1 MWAQFRV
8 ACVFGGGVRHTYVG
22 SAPAATR
29 ARSVLREA
37 GEKSAPGCTKAL
49 DANEAESRIAI
60 VRVIA
65 HRRSL

>member
-8 ACVFGGGVRHTYVG
+8 RVCFWRGRTYVG

-65 HRRSL
+65 HPPAL